1 MLKDITIG
9 QYYNV
14 ESPIHRMDARMKIIL
29 TVLFI
34 VSIFMCK
41 SFEALG
47 LMVLFTLTV
56 NIISKVPVKMVAK
69 SLKPIVVIVLFTSIL
84 NIFYIRGGTE
94 LVNWHFIHITTNGLF
109 NDLFMAIII
118 V

>member
-29 TVLFI
+29 TVVFI

-47 LMVLFTLTV
+47 LMLLFTLTV

-69 SLKPIVVIVLFTSIL
+69 VSSRSSL
-84 NIFYIRGGTE
+84 
-94 LVNWHFIHITTNGLF
+94 
-109 NDLFMAIII
+109 
-118 V
+118 